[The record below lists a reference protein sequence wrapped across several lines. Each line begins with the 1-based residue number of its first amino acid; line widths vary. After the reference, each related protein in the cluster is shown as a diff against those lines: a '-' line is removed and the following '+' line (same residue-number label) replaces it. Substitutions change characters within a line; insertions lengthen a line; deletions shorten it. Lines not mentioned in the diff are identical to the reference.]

1 MESVVS
7 VELAKENEVSA
18 APDVQSEAISEQEIS
33 EQPPLQEQQQQQQQ
47 PQSPEDV
54 AKPSMKKWQSEG
66 GLDARRKKEVSDA
79 TTEIVSSCYGLRK
92 RRSSGVTT
100 RAASVKEEKENTPA
114 KKRSARAAKKEPAGK
129 WVIGEKEDLA
139 TAAARTK
146 DGANRRTPGKSSAE
160 ANEGQQ
166 KGKEKAES
174 PLKDEKGKLKA
185 EDKAVDNSKEKKGAA
200 FVYTTMDDDDLAVAA
215 ELDPNA
221 TTPAKVNVIQPEKPA
236 QHEKKAEIC
245 AEDGRDDTLTE
256 ENADRSE

>member
-7 VELAKENEVSA
+7 VELAKDNEVPA
-18 APDVQSEAISEQEIS
+18 ASNAQSEAISEQEIS
-33 EQPPLQEQQQQQQQ
+33 DQPPLQEQQQQQQQQ

-54 AKPSMKKWQSEG
+54 AKSSMKKWQSEG
-66 GLDARRKKEVSDA
+66 GLDALRKKKVSDA
-79 TTEIVSSCYGLRK
+79 TTEIVSSTYGLRK

-114 KKRSARAAKKEPAGK
+114 KKRSARVAKKEPAGK

-139 TAAARTK
+139 SAAARTK

-166 KGKEKAES
+166 KGRKKAES
-174 PLKDEKGKLKA
+174 PLKDKEGKVKA
-185 EDKAVDNSKEKKGAA
+185 EDKAEEKGAA

-245 AEDGRDDTLTE
+245 AEDGHDDTLTE